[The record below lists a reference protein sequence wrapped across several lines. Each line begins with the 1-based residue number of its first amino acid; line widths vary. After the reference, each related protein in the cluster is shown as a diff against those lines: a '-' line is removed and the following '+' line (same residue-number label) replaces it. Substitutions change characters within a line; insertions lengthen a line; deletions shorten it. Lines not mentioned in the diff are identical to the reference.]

1 MDNPNDSERKKDE
14 GPSQNGLHVKDE
26 QFWQNTTTIL
36 ASTIIS
42 DDLKN
47 KDGNEIVSKLK
58 FNFLAQLISQLYF
71 RMDNHIRRMYFM
83 CIANV

>member
-14 GPSQNGLHVKDE
+14 GPSQNGLDVKDE
-26 QFWQNTTTIL
+26 QFWQNTTHIL
-36 ASTIIS
+36 ALTIIS

-58 FNFLAQLISQLYF
+58 FQFLVQL
-71 RMDNHIRRMYFM
+71 N
-83 CIANV
+83 N